1 MHLPGPRFCFFR
13 TFVPSNPIMSR
24 NEDKLSRRR
33 LQTSTVTT
41 IISIS
46 LVLFM
51 LGLLGLIVLHAK
63 KLSDYVKEN
72 IGFSVIIKEEI
83 KEPGILE
90 FQKMLDLEPFVK
102 STEYITREQ
111 AAEELTKDLGEDFV
125 GFLGYN
131 PLLASIDIRLNAE
144 YANNDSLKM
153 LEKRLLTNR
162 IVKEVFYHKSLVDLV
177 NQNIRRISIVLLAFS
192 LVLLLISVALINN
205 TIRLSV
211 YSKRFI
217 IKSMLLVGATQR
229 FVRRPFLL
237 KSLLHGLLSAL
248 IAIVLLGV
256 VLWFSRK
263 ALPELVDLQDID
275 MFLSL
280 FGIVSLLGLLI
291 TGIST
296 LFAVRRFIRISNDRL
311 Y

>member
-1 MHLPGPRFCFFR
+1 
-13 TFVPSNPIMSR
+13 MSR

-51 LGLLGLIVLHAK
+51 LGLLGLIVLHAR

-144 YANNDSLKM
+144 YANSDSLKV

-237 KSLLHGLLSAL
+237 RSLLHGLFSAL

-256 VLWFSRK
+256 VLWFSRQ

-296 LFAVRRFIRISNDRL
+296 LFAVRRYIRISNDRL

>member
-1 MHLPGPRFCFFR
+1 
-13 TFVPSNPIMSR
+13 MSR

-33 LQTSTVTT
+33 LHTSTATT

-51 LGLLGLIVLHAK
+51 LGLLGLIVLHAQ
-63 KLSDYVKEN
+63 KLSNYVKEN
-72 IGFSVIIKEEI
+72 IGFSVIIREDVREA
-83 KEPGILE
+83 GILE
-90 FQKMLDLEPFVK
+90 FQKKLDLESWIK

-111 AAEELTKDLGEDFV
+111 AAENLTKDLGEDFV
-125 GFLGYN
+125 DFLGYN

-144 YANNDSLKM
+144 YANNDSLKV
-153 LEKRLLTNR
+153 LEKQLLANPV
-162 IVKEVFYHKSLVDLV
+162 VKEVFYHKSLVEMV
-177 NQNIRRISIVLLAFS
+177 NQNIRRISIIILAFTA
-192 LVLLLISVALINN
+192 VLLLISIALINN

-217 IKSMLLVGATQR
+217 IKSMQLVGATQR
-229 FVRRPFLL
+229 FIRRPFILR
-237 KSLLHGLLSAL
+237 SLLHGFISAL
-248 IAIVLLGV
+248 FAILLLGL
-256 VLWFSRK
+256 VLYFSRK

-280 FGIVSLLGLLI
+280 FGIVTALGLFI

-296 LFAVRRFIRISNDRL
+296 FVAVHKYLRISNDKL

>member
-1 MHLPGPRFCFFR
+1 
-13 TFVPSNPIMSR
+13 MSQPEER
-24 NEDKLSRRR
+24 LSRRR

-51 LGLLGLIVLHAK
+51 LGLLGLIVLHAQ

-83 KEPGILE
+83 KETGILE
-90 FQKMLDLEPFVK
+90 FQKKLDLEPFVK
-102 STEYITREQ
+102 STEYITRER

-125 GFLGYN
+125 DFLGYN
-131 PLLASIDIRLNAE
+131 PLLASIDIRMNAD
-144 YANNDSLKM
+144 YANNDSLKV
-153 LEKRLLTNR
+153 LEKKLLASPV
-162 IVKEVFYHKSLVDLV
+162 VKEVFYHKSLVDLV
-177 NQNIRRISIVLLAFS
+177 NQNIRRISIVILAFT

-229 FVRRPFLL
+229 FVRKPFVL
-237 KSLLHGLLSAL
+237 KSLLHGFISAL
-248 IAIVLLGV
+248 IAIGLLGL
-256 VLWFSRK
+256 VLYFSRQ

-275 MFLSL
+275 MFLAL
-280 FGIVSLLGLLI
+280 FGIVTALGLFI
-291 TGIST
+291 SGIST
-296 LFAVRRFIRISNDRL
+296 LFAVSKFLRISNDKL

>member
-1 MHLPGPRFCFFR
+1 MAH
-13 TFVPSNPIMSR
+13 S
-24 NEDKLSRRR
+24 EDRLSRRR
-33 LQTSTVTT
+33 LQTSTATT

-51 LGLLGLIVLHAK
+51 LGLLGLIVLHAQ

-83 KEPGILE
+83 KETGILE
-90 FQKMLDLEPFVK
+90 FQKKLDLEPFVK
-102 STEYITREQ
+102 STEYITRER
-111 AAEELTKDLGEDFV
+111 AAAELTKDLGEDFV
-125 GFLGYN
+125 DFLGYN
-131 PLLASIDIRLNAE
+131 PLLASIDIRMKAE
-144 YANNDSLKM
+144 YANNDSLKV
-153 LEKRLLTNR
+153 LENKLITNPV
-162 IVKEVFYHKSLVDLV
+162 VKEVFYHKSLVDLV
-177 NQNIRRISIVLLAFS
+177 NQNIRRISIVILAFT

-229 FVRRPFLL
+229 FVRKPFLL
-237 KSLLHGLLSAL
+237 KSLLHGFLSAL
-248 IAIVLLGV
+248 IAIVLLGL
-256 VLWFSRK
+256 VLYFSRQ

-280 FGIVSLLGLLI
+280 FGIVTALGLFI

-296 LFAVRRFIRISNDRL
+296 LFAVHKFLRISNDRL

>member
-1 MHLPGPRFCFFR
+1 
-13 TFVPSNPIMSR
+13 MSHP
-24 NEDKLSRRR
+24 EDRLSRRR
-33 LQTSTVTT
+33 LQTSTATT

-51 LGLLGLIVLHAK
+51 LGLLGLIVLHAQ

-83 KEPGILE
+83 KETGILE
-90 FQKMLDLEPFVK
+90 FQKKLDLEPFVK
-102 STEYITREQ
+102 STEYITRER

-125 GFLGYN
+125 DFLGYN
-131 PLLASIDIRLNAE
+131 PLLASIDIRMNAD
-144 YANNDSLKM
+144 YANNDSLKV
-153 LEKRLLTNR
+153 LEKKLLASP

-177 NQNIRRISIVLLAFS
+177 NQNIRKISIVILAFT

-229 FVRRPFLL
+229 FIRKPFIL
-237 KSLLHGLLSAL
+237 KSLMHGFLSAL
-248 IAIVLLGV
+248 IAIVLLGL
-256 VLWFSRK
+256 VLYFSRQ

-275 MFLSL
+275 MFLAL
-280 FGIVSLLGLLI
+280 FGIVTALGLFI

-296 LFAVRRFIRISNDRL
+296 LFAVSKFLRISNDKL

>member
-1 MHLPGPRFCFFR
+1 
-13 TFVPSNPIMSR
+13 MSR

-51 LGLLGLIVLHAK
+51 LGLLGLIVLHAR

-144 YANNDSLKM
+144 YANNDSLKV

-237 KSLLHGLLSAL
+237 RSLLHGLFSAL

-256 VLWFSRK
+256 VLWFSRQ

-296 LFAVRRFIRISNDRL
+296 LFAVRRYIRISNDRL

>member
-1 MHLPGPRFCFFR
+1 MAH
-13 TFVPSNPIMSR
+13 
-24 NEDKLSRRR
+24 NEDRLSRRR
-33 LQTSTVTT
+33 LQTSTATT

-51 LGLLGLIVLHAK
+51 LGLLGLIVLHAQ
-63 KLSDYVKEN
+63 KLSNYVKEN

-83 KEPGILE
+83 KETSILE
-90 FQKMLDLEPFVK
+90 FKKKLDLEPFVK
-102 STEYITREQ
+102 STEYITRER

-125 GFLGYN
+125 DFLGYN
-131 PLLASIDIRLNAE
+131 PLLASIDIRMRAD
-144 YANNDSLKM
+144 YANNDSLKV
-153 LEKRLLTNR
+153 LEKKLIANP

-177 NQNIRRISIVLLAFS
+177 NQNIRRISIVLLAFT

-217 IKSMLLVGATQR
+217 IKTMLLVGATQA
-229 FVRRPFLL
+229 FVRKPFLL
-237 KSLLHGLLSAL
+237 KSLLHGFVSAL
-248 IAIVLLGV
+248 IAIVLLGL
-256 VLWFSRK
+256 VLYFSRQ

-280 FGIVSLLGLLI
+280 FGIVTALGLLI

-296 LFAVRRFIRISNDRL
+296 LFAVHKFLRISNDKL

>member
-1 MHLPGPRFCFFR
+1 MP
-13 TFVPSNPIMSR
+13 TISSMSR
-24 NEDKLSRRR
+24 TEDTLSRRR
-33 LQTSTVTT
+33 LQTSTATT

-51 LGLLGLIVLHAK
+51 LGLLGLIVLHAQ

-72 IGFSVIIKEEI
+72 IGFSVIIKEEV
-83 KEPGILE
+83 KETGIIE
-90 FQKMLDLEPFVK
+90 FQKKLDLEPFVK
-102 STEYITREQ
+102 STEYITRER

-125 GFLGYN
+125 DFLGYN
-131 PLLASIDIRLNAE
+131 PLLASIDIRMNAD
-144 YANNDSLKM
+144 YANNDSLKI
-153 LEKRLLTNR
+153 LEKKLLESP

-177 NQNIRRISIVLLAFS
+177 NQNIRRISFVILAFT

-229 FVRRPFLL
+229 FVRKPFLL
-237 KSLLHGLLSAL
+237 KSLLHGFISAL
-248 IAIVLLGV
+248 IAIALLGL
-256 VLWFSRK
+256 VLYFSRQ

-275 MFLSL
+275 MFLAL
-280 FGIVSLLGLLI
+280 FGIVTALGLFI

-296 LFAVRRFIRISNDRL
+296 LFAVSKFLRISNDKL

>member
-1 MHLPGPRFCFFR
+1 
-13 TFVPSNPIMSR
+13 MSHPEER
-24 NEDKLSRRR
+24 LSRRR
-33 LQTSTVTT
+33 LQTSTATT

-51 LGLLGLIVLHAK
+51 LGLLGLIVLHAQ

-72 IGFSVIIKEEI
+72 IGFSVIIKGEI
-83 KEPGILE
+83 KETGILE
-90 FQKMLDLEPFVK
+90 FQKKLDLEPFVK
-102 STEYITREQ
+102 STEYITRER

-125 GFLGYN
+125 DFLGYN
-131 PLLASIDIRLNAE
+131 PLLASIDIRMKAE
-144 YANNDSLKM
+144 YANNDSLKV
-153 LEKRLLTNR
+153 LEKKLLESPV
-162 IVKEVFYHKSLVDLV
+162 VKEVFYHKSLVDLV
-177 NQNIRRISIVLLAFS
+177 NQNIRRISIVILAFT

-229 FVRRPFLL
+229 FVRKPFVL
-237 KSLLHGLLSAL
+237 KSLLHGFISAL
-248 IAIVLLGV
+248 IAIGLLGL
-256 VLWFSRK
+256 VLYFSRQ

-275 MFLSL
+275 MFLAL
-280 FGIVSLLGLLI
+280 FGIVTALGLFI

-296 LFAVRRFIRISNDRL
+296 LFAVHKFLRISNDKL

>member
-1 MHLPGPRFCFFR
+1 
-13 TFVPSNPIMSR
+13 MSR
-24 NEDKLSRRR
+24 PEERLSRRR
-33 LQTSTVTT
+33 LQTSTATT

-51 LGLLGLIVLHAK
+51 LGLLGLIVLHAQ

-83 KEPGILE
+83 KETGIIE
-90 FQKMLDLEPFVK
+90 FQKKLDLEPFVK
-102 STEYITREQ
+102 STEYITRER
-111 AAEELTKDLGEDFV
+111 AAEELTKDLGEDFI

-131 PLLASIDIRLNAE
+131 PLLASIDIRLNAA
-144 YANNDSLKM
+144 YANNDSLKV
-153 LEKRLLTNR
+153 LEKRLITSPL
-162 IVKEVFYHKSLVDLV
+162 VKEVFYHKSLVDLV
-177 NQNIRRISIVLLAFS
+177 NQNIRRISIVILAFT

-229 FVRRPFLL
+229 FVRKPFVL
-237 KSLLHGLLSAL
+237 KSLLHGFLSAV
-248 IAIVLLGV
+248 IAIILLALVLY
-256 VLWFSRK
+256 FSRQ

-275 MFLSL
+275 MFLAL
-280 FGIVSLLGLLI
+280 FGIVTALGLFI

-296 LFAVRRFIRISNDRL
+296 LFAVSKFLRISNDKL